1 MSPRTLKLK
10 AAERPARER
19 GSAYI
24 AVLGISMLVTTVGL
38 GAMLVVRSQRRSADL
53 RNDEAESRA
62 AALAAA
68 DIAALAL
75 ATDSGWRTRYT
86 NDTYAASRDLGR
98 GKLAFKLVDESDG
111 NLGDDPLQSVRL
123 YASGKA
129 GGATRISSVLL
140 SPTGPALDALK
151 APVYSAGGVT
161 VNGTVYAAGGPVGT
175 SGTTTISLGA
185 TLNGDLETKN
195 LVKLGSITGT
205 SSVGGAARPM
215 PSATV
220 FESYKARATAITYS
234 GILSATISKK
244 LLSPASNPYG
254 AVNSSGV
261 YFIDVPALSTLT
273 INQSRLSAT
282 LVVNLGLSATLTI
295 NGPVAWDPPAD
306 GMPSLIVKGV
316 GLGTLNIN
324 GSTAALSEPG
334 TGINFNPAS
343 TPYFG
348 SSNAGTTDTFP
359 GEVRGLIHIVGGS
372 VGTTFG
378 SNAIVRGC
386 CLSDGSIT
394 LSGGAMLF
402 ADPALFANP
411 PWGYI
416 TPTGIAVQAATWRR
430 EQDN

>member
-1 MSPRTLKLK
+1 MRPVRHNRS
-10 AAERPARER
+10 AAPRER

-38 GAMLVVRSQRRSADL
+38 GAMLAVRSQRRSADL
-53 RNDEAESRA
+53 RNDEAESRS
-62 AALAAA
+62 AALGAA
-68 DIAALAL
+68 DMAVLAIASDPA
-75 ATDSGWRTRYT
+75 WRTRYANNAYT
-86 NDTYAASRDLGR
+86 ASRDLGR

-111 NLGDDPLQSVRL
+111 NLADDPLQPVRL
-123 YASGKA
+123 YTSGRVGNA
-129 GGATRISSVLL
+129 ARVSSVLL
-140 SPTGPALDALK
+140 TPTGPALDALNT
-151 APVYSAGGVT
+151 AVYSAGGLT
-161 VNGTVYAAGGPVGT
+161 VNGTVYVAGGPAGT
-175 SGTTTISLGA
+175 SGTTTVSLGA

-195 LVKLGSITGT
+195 LVNLGSITGT
-205 SSVGGAARPM
+205 STVGGAARAL
-215 PSATV
+215 PSTTI
-220 FESYKARATAITYS
+220 FDNYKARGTAIPYS
-234 GILSATISKK
+234 GILSASISKK
-244 LLSPASNPYG
+244 LISAASNPYG
-254 AVNSSGV
+254 AANSSGV
-261 YFIDVPALSTLT
+261 YFIDVPALNTLT
-273 INQSRLSAT
+273 ISQSRLSAT

-295 NGPVAWDPPAD
+295 SGPVAWDPPAD
-306 GMPSLIVKGV
+306 GMPTLIVKGV

-324 GSTAALSEPG
+324 GSAVALSEAD
-334 TGINFNPAS
+334 TGVNFNPVS

-372 VGTTFG
+372 VSTNIG